1 MATKV
6 KARRDMKNEPVKLES
21 GEVEIVTLTRGETLE
36 IEAASAVSDGVKITG
51 NAGENRLDVS
61 IGGKLFTSYVH
72 DPKFAKPY
80 LGPVVLSNGSS
91 VTRLDFETKEHPH
104 QRSIIVAVGDVCGV
118 DFWNEPQNRG
128 TQRHTGFCNIENG
141 GSYATFTACNVWET
155 VDGKPLTDEKRRFT
169 FYNQSPECRFID
181 LEIVFRASYG
191 DVKFG
196 ATKEAGPLG
205 IRVAESMRADKSG
218 RMVNSYGAEGE
229 DECWGRC
236 AGWCGYSGNVDG
248 LECGIAVFDNE
259 DNERY
264 PTAWH
269 IRNYGLFAA
278 NNLFFKGGLTIKAGE
293 SLTYKYRICVFEGEQ
308 NIAEKFLNYVK

>member
-1 MATKV
+1 L
-6 KARRDMKNEPVKLES
+6 P
-21 GEVEIVTLTRGETLE
+21 RGETLE
-36 IEAASAVSDGVKITG
+36 IEKASAVPDGVKITE

-80 LGPVVLSNGSS
+80 LGPVLLSNGSS

-104 QRSIIVAVGDVCGV
+104 QRSIIVAVGDVCGA
-118 DFWNEPQNRG
+118 DFWNEPQDRG
-128 TQRHTGFCNIENG
+128 TQRHTGFRNIVNG
-141 GSYATFTACNVWET
+141 GSYASFTACNIWET
-155 VDGKPLTDEKRRFT
+155 ADGKPLTDEERRFT
-169 FYNQSPECRFID
+169 FYNQSPECRYID

-196 ATKEAGPLG
+196 TTKEAGPLG
-205 IRVAESMRADKSG
+205 IRVAEPIRADKGG

-229 DECWGRC
+229 EECWGRC
-236 AGWCGYSGNVDG
+236 AGWCSYSGNVKG

-264 PTAWH
+264 PTSWH

-278 NNLFFKGGLTIKAGE
+278 NNLYFKGGLTIKAGD
-293 SLTYKYRICVFEGEQ
+293 SLTYIYRICVFEGKQ
-308 NIAEKFLNYVK
+308 NIADKFLNYIK